1 MQLLTRKEKESMKL
15 KIGQI
20 RLSILNKKRRK
31 TGPKSPVGYHQEG
44 LHTDRESTKK
54 KRGGKGQRDYLKK

>member
-1 MQLLTRKEKESMKL
+1 MKL